1 MKNFTSKLKQRIII
15 QIPIAKDDG
24 LGGKI
29 EIWED
34 SMELAA
40 EVRVLFDNKVT
51 EVFSA
56 MQMIENS
63 FYQIRIRFMPF
74 INNNMRIIYDDKILS
89 IKRVINQNEENIIT
103 KIIAQGAL

>member
-15 QIPIAKDDG
+15 QTPVFTDDG

-29 EIWED
+29 ETWAD
-34 SMELAA
+34 AMELAA
-40 EVRVLFDNKVT
+40 EVRALFDNKVT

-63 FYQIRIRFMPF
+63 FYQIRIRFMPYV
-74 INNNMRIIYDDKILS
+74 NNNMRIIYDDKVLA
-89 IKRVINQNEENIIT
+89 IKRVINQNEENVIT
-103 KIIAQGAL
+103 KIIAQGVL